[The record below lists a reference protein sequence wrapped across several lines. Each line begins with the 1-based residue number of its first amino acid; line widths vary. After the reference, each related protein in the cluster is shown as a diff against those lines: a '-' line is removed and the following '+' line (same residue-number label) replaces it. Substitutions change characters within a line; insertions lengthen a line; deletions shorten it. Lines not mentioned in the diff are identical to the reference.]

1 MRFVLARRFGCPYG
15 IESGMLWG
23 MGLLLVLYGVTTRIE
38 LSLPVKAL
46 LALTVIGVT
55 IRQIVRRIS
64 VRDLLTALVPS
75 K

>member
-1 MRFVLARRFGCPYG
+1 
-15 IESGMLWG
+15 

>member
-1 MRFVLARRFGCPYG
+1 
-15 IESGMLWG
+15 MLWG

-64 VRDLLTALVPS
+64 VRPVQEEPVAGL
-75 K
+75 